1 MVSLWLG
8 FENTMKRKIC
18 IVTGS
23 RAEYGLLKPLM
34 EEIRGDDALSLQVIV
49 TGMHLSP
56 EFGLTY
62 KEIENDKFKIN
73 ERIEILLS
81 SDSPVGIS
89 KTMGLAMG
97 GFAEAYGRLSPDI
110 VVVLG
115 DRFEIFSAIA
125 AALVCRLPTAHIHG
139 GELTEGAIDDAFR
152 HSITKMSCLH
162 FTALEE
168 YRKRVIQ
175 LGESPDRVFN
185 VGALGLDNIKRVKL
199 LSGTALEK
207 KFALKFD
214 RRNLLITFHPVTVE
228 KNLSEEQFKNLL
240 GVLDELKNTALIFT
254 KANADMDG
262 RIINKMI
269 DRYVSDNSRK
279 AVAFTSMGQQG
290 YLSAMGCV
298 DAVVGNSSS
307 GIIEAPSFRIGT
319 INIGDRQKGRVRAK
333 SVIDCRPARKSIRN
347 AISKLYSA
355 EFQEKLK
362 GVVNPYGNADA
373 AKKIRTIL
381 RDYQIN
387 NILKKS
393 FFDINFNAQSQVRS
407 NA

>member
-1 MVSLWLG
+1 
-8 FENTMKRKIC
+8 MKRKIC

-34 EEIRGDDALSLQVIV
+34 EEIKGDNALSLQVIA

-56 EFGLTY
+56 EFGYTY
-62 KEIENDKFKIN
+62 KEIEKDKFRIN
-73 ERIEILLS
+73 EKIEILLS

-89 KTMGLAMG
+89 KSMGLAMG
-97 GFAEAYGRLSPDI
+97 GFAEAYARLSPDI

-115 DRFEIFSAIA
+115 DRFEIFSAVA
-125 AALVCRLPTAHIHG
+125 AALVCRLPVAHIDG
-139 GELTEGAIDDAFR
+139 GEVTEGAIDEAFR
-152 HSITKMSCLH
+152 HSITKMGHLH

-199 LSGTALEK
+199 LSRTALSK
-207 KFALKFD
+207 KFGLKLD
-214 RRNLLITFHPVTVE
+214 RHNLLITFHPVTLE
-228 KNLSEEQFKNLL
+228 PNSSEEQFKGLL
-240 GVLDELKNTALIFT
+240 GVLDELTDTSFIFT
-254 KANADMDG
+254 KANADTDG
-262 RIINKMI
+262 RIINKII
-269 DRYVSDNSRK
+269 DEYVSDNSHK

-290 YLSAMGCV
+290 YLSAMQFA

-333 SVIDCRPARKSIRN
+333 SIIDCMPTVEGIRN
-347 AISKLYSA
+347 AIRKLYSA
-355 EFQEKLK
+355 EFHETLK
-362 GVVNPYGNADA
+362 HVINPYGNADA
-373 AKKIRTIL
+373 AKKIKKVL
-381 RDYQIN
+381 RDYNIN

-393 FFDINFNAQSQVRS
+393 FFDIRFDSKNF
-407 NA
+407 